1 MSMGKIKY
9 NPLLKYGFQEVD
21 SSGGGGG
28 TVDVV
33 KIMEKEILSRSS
45 GYEIYL
51 SDSKLLAIERMDIVE
66 DLSCVYVW
74 VELIALKDIAPS
86 GANSLPN
93 GQVFSI
99 ENPSVGAALQL
110 PDAAIHLIIRDKVT
124 DAPKNTKVKA
134 LYGSR
139 HVYLYDIE
147 PISEGSA
154 LFFSGTIRAQKTG
167 LS

>member
-1 MSMGKIKY
+1 MEKIKY

-28 TVDVV
+28 GAVDVV
-33 KIMEKEILSRSS
+33 GIMEKEILSRSS

-51 SDSKLLAIERMDIVE
+51 SDDNLLAIERMDIVE

-110 PDAAIHLIIRDKVT
+110 PDAGIHLIIREKT
-124 DAPKNTKVKA
+124 TQAPINTKIKA
-134 LYGSR
+134 FYANR
-139 HVYLYDIE
+139 HIYLYDIE
-147 PISEGSA
+147 PISEGST
-154 LFFSGTIRAQKTG
+154 LFFSGTIKAQKTG

>member
-1 MSMGKIKY
+1 MGKTKY

-21 SSGGGGG
+21 ASVGGGGG
-28 TVDVV
+28 AVDVV
-33 KIMEKEILSRSS
+33 GIMEKEIISRSS

-51 SDSKLLAIERMDIVE
+51 SDDELLGIERMDIVE

-86 GANSLPN
+86 GANSLPG
-93 GQVFSI
+93 GQFFSI

-110 PDAAIHLIIRDKVT
+110 PATNMSLMIRERVSQE
-124 DAPKNTKVKA
+124 PINTKIKA
-134 LYGSR
+134 FYTGR
-139 HVYLYDIE
+139 FAILYDME
-147 PISEGSA
+147 PISEGSTL
-154 LFFSGTIRAQKTG
+154 LFSCVTKAQKTG

>member
-1 MSMGKIKY
+1 MGKIKY

-21 SSGGGGG
+21 ASVGGGGG
-28 TVDVV
+28 AVDVV
-33 KIMEKEILSRSS
+33 GIMEKEIISRSS

-51 SDSKLLAIERMDIVE
+51 SDDDLLAIERMDIVE

-86 GANSLPN
+86 GANSLHD
-93 GQVFSI
+93 GHVFSI

-110 PDAAIHLIIRDKVT
+110 PATNMHFILREQVSQAPIPAKTKAFYTGRFAI
-124 DAPKNTKVKA
+124 
-134 LYGSR
+134 
-139 HVYLYDIE
+139 LYDME
-147 PISEGSA
+147 PISEGST
-154 LFFSGTIRAQKTG
+154 LFFSCVTKAQKTG

>member
-51 SDSKLLAIERMDIVE
+51 SDSELLAIERMDIVE

-86 GANSLPN
+86 GANSLPE

-110 PDAAIHLIIRDKVT
+110 PDAGIHLIIRNKVT
-124 DAPKNTKVKA
+124 GAPINTKVKA
-134 LYGSR
+134 FYGSR
-139 HVYLYDIE
+139 HVSLYDIE
-147 PISEGSA
+147 PISEGST

>member
-1 MSMGKIKY
+1 MEKIKY

-28 TVDVV
+28 GTVDVV
-33 KIMEKEILSRSS
+33 GIMEKEILSRSS

-51 SDSKLLAIERMDIVE
+51 SNDNLLAIERMDIVE

-99 ENPSVGAALQL
+99 ENPSVGAALHL
-110 PDAAIHLIIRDKVT
+110 PDAGIHLIIREKET
-124 DAPKNTKVKA
+124 QAPINTKIKA
-134 LYGSR
+134 FYANR
-139 HVYLYDIE
+139 HICLYDIE
-147 PISEGSA
+147 PISEGST
-154 LFFSGTIRAQKTG
+154 LFFSGTIKAQKTG

>member
-1 MSMGKIKY
+1 MEKIKY

-28 TVDVV
+28 GTVDVV
-33 KIMEKEILSRSS
+33 GIMEKEILSRSS

-51 SDSKLLAIERMDIVE
+51 SNDNLLAIERMDIVE

-74 VELIALKDIAPS
+74 VELIALKDISPS

-93 GQVFSI
+93 GQVFGI
-99 ENPSVGAALQL
+99 ENPSVGAALHL
-110 PDAAIHLIIRDKVT
+110 PETNMLLTIRERVT
-124 DAPKNTKVKA
+124 QTPTNTKIKA
-134 LYGSR
+134 FYTGR
-139 HVYLYDIE
+139 FAILYDIE
-147 PISEGSA
+147 PISEGST
-154 LFFSGTIRAQKTG
+154 LFFSCVTKAQKTG